1 MAAVAAFCNVGTTV
15 MGSFDAGVT
24 AKVQHCFQAFI
35 SPQELRL
42 GIKNYFVFLIRVLSP
57 WLLCSCRLFAAFSV
71 KRTGVSV
78 KFIYKYC

>member
-15 MGSFDAGVT
+15 MGSFDAGVI

-42 GIKNYFVFLIRVLSP
+42 GIKNYFVFLT
-57 WLLCSCRLFAAFSV
+57 
-71 KRTGVSV
+71 TGVVAVATLFLLPFRSV
-78 KFIYKYC
+78 SCQANRGERRIHL